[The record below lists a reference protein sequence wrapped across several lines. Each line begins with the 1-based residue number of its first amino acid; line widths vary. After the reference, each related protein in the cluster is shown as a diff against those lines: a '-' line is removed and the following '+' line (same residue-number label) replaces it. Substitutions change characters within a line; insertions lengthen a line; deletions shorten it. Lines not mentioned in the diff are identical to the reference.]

1 MKLLKAHLK
10 NVKSYGDAVPEI
22 VFAPGSNFLSG
33 QNGSGKTTII
43 EAIGYALFG
52 VMPTRKEDFIRR
64 GAKSGAITVWFEDGG
79 EEFRVVR
86 KFGATDAWV
95 VYCKDE
101 VSIEKRDD
109 VQKFLGERFKARD
122 SEQLKN
128 AFANM
133 IGVPQGMFTSVF
145 KMTAGD
151 RKKIFDGII
160 DVDVYSRTAAERA
173 GVKNQIVVK
182 QIADLKQRLAVAQGY
197 VEEHKED
204 PVQLAEV
211 EARRKEVDVQ
221 IQAWTARRSVVLAR
235 KKALD
240 VAKAAIDVLDQE
252 LRALEIKSQGA
263 ESARVEAEREA
274 ARARGAAKACA
285 DNLVGHQAYLKA
297 EKALVEL
304 EQARERRD
312 ALAKQK
318 QALEKQIAADE
329 EAIASMDGEIG
340 KKRIAEKAAVGEV
353 EASDKA
359 HTSQAAAAKQAL
371 AEAGKAS
378 LAREKAAEV
387 LETARKRELEFVAR
401 LEKAKKA
408 VETALDYHEESE
420 RLEKELSGTGEVEKL
435 AKGASAA
442 RTKEKGLN
450 DRLSSI
456 ETEIKS
462 HQHHK
467 KELADLT
474 CPFIQERCD
483 RVKPAVFDGRIGEL
497 REKEKVLKKEA
508 HAASEAVEVADR
520 AEKRFEA
527 LKAKREEKKRAETS
541 ARREREKA
549 RTAMADWTPS
559 WGKYPECS
567 AEGLNLKL
575 FEQYAADWAAALNK
589 QGLELKALAKLEK
602 ESAQSAAGVRSKADA
617 GLKALEGDRKRLD
630 EIRKDIKAREKAASE
645 RRGRLKTSTSQKAVL
660 EKGLTAF
667 VKLDESIVRVR
678 AEMGERRS
686 AHQAF
691 VTSEPVARELARWEQ
706 QAKGLHERIEALKQ
720 RRELAGK
727 ERGEAATRYDAAE
740 AARVVEELEG
750 LVGKLA
756 AAEEERRNL
765 EGRRSELEKNVA
777 RLRQAAAEAATAE
790 GGRKRLERF
799 QRVLEDIWKMLRELG
814 PRVSKRL
821 VDGIAARAN
830 QIFGVLHDAPG
841 RLAFEKDYEV
851 RFRQGESDLP
861 FASLSG
867 GEQMSA
873 ALSIQMAMARDFA
886 GSKFCIF
893 DEPTVHL
900 DTARRGRLPAA
911 IRSAAQDAGF
921 AQVFIVSHDDT
932 FGPHVDHEIQLR
944 KSAGVGTEV
953 VG

>member
-1 MKLLKAHLK
+1 MKLIKIHLK
-10 NVKSYGDAVPEI
+10 NVKSFSDEVPEI
-22 VFAPGSNFLSG
+22 AFAAGSNFLSG

-95 VYCKDE
+95 VYCKDD

-109 VQKFLGERFKARD
+109 VLKFLSERFKARD
-122 SEQLKN
+122 PEQLKN

-133 IGVPQGMFTSVF
+133 IGVPQGMFTTVF
-145 KMTAGD
+145 KMTAAE

-160 DVDVYSRTAAERA
+160 DVDVYSRAAAERA

-182 QIADLKQRLAVAQGY
+182 QIADLNQVLAVAQGY

-204 PVQLAEV
+204 PVRLAEV
-211 EARRKEVDVQ
+211 VARWNEVDVQ
-221 IQAWTARRSVVLAR
+221 IQAWAARKTLVLAR

-240 VAKAAIDVLDQE
+240 VVKASIELLDQE
-252 LRALEIKSQGA
+252 LGALEIKLQGA
-263 ESARVEAEREA
+263 DAARVEAEREA
-274 ARARGAAKACA
+274 ARAQGAAKLCL
-285 DNLVGHQAYLKA
+285 DSVIGHQAYLKA
-297 EKALVEL
+297 EITLGEL
-304 EQARERRD
+304 EKARERRD
-312 ALAKQK
+312 GLLNQK
-318 QALEKQIAADE
+318 QALEKLIAAAG
-329 EAIASMDGEIG
+329 EAISSMDGEIA
-340 KKRIAEKAAVGEV
+340 KKRITEKLAVEEVESSEKVQTSQAVAAKHALVEAEKASV
-353 EASDKA
+353 
-359 HTSQAAAAKQAL
+359 
-371 AEAGKAS
+371 
-378 LAREKAAEV
+378 AREKDAEV
-387 LETARKRELEFVAR
+387 LETARKRELEFVGR

-408 VETALDYHEESE
+408 FETAVDYHEEAG
-420 RLEKELSGTGEVEKL
+420 RLEKELADIEEVEKL

-442 RTKEKGLN
+442 RAKEKGLN

-456 ETEIKS
+456 DTEING

-474 CPFIQERCD
+474 CPFIQERCE
-483 RVKPAVFDGRIGEL
+483 RVKPAVFDGMIGEL
-497 REKEKVLKKEA
+497 REKEKGLKKEA
-508 HAASEAVEVADR
+508 RGASEAVEVADR
-520 AEKRFEA
+520 AEKRLET
-527 LKAKREEKKRAETS
+527 LKAKREEKKRAEAS

-549 RTAMADWTPS
+549 RTAIAEWTPS
-559 WGKYPECS
+559 WGKYPDFTT
-567 AEGLNLKL
+567 EGFDLKP
-575 FEQYAADWAAALNK
+575 FDRYKADWAAALTK
-589 QGLELKALAKLEK
+589 QTLDLKALAKVEK
-602 ESAQSAAGVRSKADA
+602 EEAQSAEGARSKAEA
-617 GLKALEGDRKRLD
+617 GKKALDGDRKRLED
-630 EIRKDIKAREKAASE
+630 ARKDIKAREKVASE
-645 RRGRLKTSTSQKAVL
+645 RRERLKVSMAQKAEL
-660 EKGLTAF
+660 EKGLVTF
-667 VKLDESIVRVR
+667 VNLDENIVRVR
-678 AEMGERRS
+678 AELAERRP
-686 AHQAF
+686 AHQTY
-691 VTSEPVARELARWEQ
+691 VQNESVARELGRWEER
-706 QAKGLHERIEALKQ
+706 AKDFRERIDAMKQ
-720 RRELAGK
+720 RREAAGR
-727 ERGEAATRYDAAE
+727 ERGEAATRYDIAE

-756 AAEEERRNL
+756 TAEEERRGL
-765 EGRRSELEKNVA
+765 EGRRAELDKSVA
-777 RLRQAAAEAATAE
+777 RLRKEEAAAATAE
-790 GGRKRLERF
+790 RARKRLERF
-799 QRVLEDIWKMLRELG
+799 QRVLKDIWDMLRDLG

-851 RFRQGESDLP
+851 RFRQGDSDLP
-861 FASLSG
+861 FSSLSG

-921 AQVFIVSHDDT
+921 VQVFVVSHDDT

-944 KSAGVGTEV
+944 KSSVGTEV